1 MLAKKIVNH
10 TAHVATCVF
19 FPFSD
24 LNKLHLLPLAHPT
37 FVDITSCIMQRSMP
51 RDKDDVH
58 PSGPH
63 RWTRS
68 STADLSPE
76 NGCIYIYI
84 HLNTYIIYI
93 MVSAG
98 YSKNISDHC
107 NFIAIHLENQVSG
120 RVCLIED
127 LSKVDLK
134 WEMASGC
141 SNFRKVVRFDDPPQ
155 EKWLKPP
162 VWKHQFDWQ
171 KWSAELRKSNLGT
184 LSWVANEFNLCQ
196 IHMERIV
203 VDDRYLLH
211 HPNFSFFPT

>member
-1 MLAKKIVNH
+1 MMCTLLVRIVEH
-10 TAHVATCVF
+10 DHQQLIF
-19 FPFSD
+19 
-24 LNKLHLLPLAHPT
+24 LLKMG
-37 FVDITSCIMQRSMP
+37 VY
-51 RDKDDVH
+51 
-58 PSGPH
+58 
-63 RWTRS
+63 
-68 STADLSPE
+68 
-76 NGCIYIYI
+76 IYIYI

-155 EKWLKPP
+155 EK
-162 VWKHQFDWQ
+162 
-171 KWSAELRKSNLGT
+171 
-184 LSWVANEFNLCQ
+184 
-196 IHMERIV
+196 
-203 VDDRYLLH
+203 
-211 HPNFSFFPT
+211 

>member
-1 MLAKKIVNH
+1 MCIFFLSLIWTSFIYCPWHIQPLLTSLPASCNAACQGTKMMCTLLVRIVEH
-10 TAHVATCVF
+10 DHQQLIF
-19 FPFSD
+19 
-24 LNKLHLLPLAHPT
+24 LLKMG
-37 FVDITSCIMQRSMP
+37 VYIC
-51 RDKDDVH
+51 
-58 PSGPH
+58 
-63 RWTRS
+63 
-68 STADLSPE
+68 
-76 NGCIYIYI
+76 IYI

-203 VDDRYLLH
+203 VDDHYVLH

>member
-1 MLAKKIVNH
+1 MCI
-10 TAHVATCVF
+10 
-19 FPFSD
+19 FSF
-24 LNKLHLLPLAHPT
+24 LWSEQA
-37 FVDITSCIMQRSMP
+37 
-51 RDKDDVH
+51 
-58 PSGPH
+58 
-63 RWTRS
+63 S
-68 STADLSPE
+68 STALGTSNLCWHHFLHHATQHAKGQRWCAPFWSASL
-76 NGCIYIYI
+76 NTIINSWSFSWKWVYIYIYI